1 MWNKV
6 FCIFLSEKNWGFLAL
21 YFKLRDLNVH
31 FCFLYSCPFSSCT
44 NRFSLKFPILL
55 HSTIIYLHCFT
66 YLSWDCLHT
75 RCIKFLGLG
84 APFAP
89 MRLCLKGSDCV
100 GRAAGQPLIYVLYL
114 RHFFLN
120 GFKTLV
126 VDYLRCPVHFYP
138 KMGSCKSSMLL
149 PLQ

>member
-1 MWNKV
+1 
-6 FCIFLSEKNWGFLAL
+6 
-21 YFKLRDLNVH
+21 
-31 FCFLYSCPFSSCT
+31 
-44 NRFSLKFPILL
+44 LL
-55 HSTIIYLHCFT
+55 HSTIIYLHYFT

-75 RCIKFLGLG
+75 CRIKFLGLG

-89 MRLCLKGSDCV
+89 MRLCFPNWERSDRV
-100 GRAAGQPLIYVLYL
+100 GRSAGQPLIYVLYL

-126 VDYLRCPVHFYP
+126 VDYLRYPVHLYP

-149 PLQ
+149 PLL